1 MKEVQ
6 EFTVGENTFYIT
18 PFPALEAV
26 RISGELANMLA
37 PLLSA
42 ILPLA
47 KGLGDK
53 GFSVLDVDMG
63 DVARAMNSI
72 NINGDDLE
80 KMVKNLLL
88 KKNIGVEYEDEDG
101 EMESAFLDRDLLNEI
116 FCGSID
122 ELFMLCW
129 HVINVNYGGF
139 FTMLGTRSGYSE
151 DVSNEPI

>member
-63 DVARAMNSI
+63 DVARAMNGLHFS
-72 NINGDDLE
+72 GEDLE

-101 EMESAFLDRDLLNEI
+101 ETESAFLDKELLNDI
-116 FCGSID
+116 FCGNID

-139 FTMLGTRSGYSE
+139 FTMLGAPFGSSGDAS
-151 DVSNEPI
+151 DILT